1 MTHVISFSSD
11 VQFIC
16 EAKKESH
23 PIQKPMRK
31 LFFLSVIFF
40 MIACAP
46 DKPKTADEDGR
57 ANEENEN
64 AVSEAAEQVTD
75 ATKGLG
81 QIKNVTLNTPIEQ
94 DRIGRGKAIYEMK
107 CQACHRLDAQRVV
120 GPGWKDVT
128 TRRKPEWIMN
138 MILNV
143 EVMLD
148 KDPEA
153 QKLLELCLTRM
164 PNQNVSIGD
173 ARDILEY
180 MRANDGEK

>member
-1 MTHVISFSSD
+1 MKKLLIAYIVFMT
-11 VQFIC
+11 
-16 EAKKESH
+16 A
-23 PIQKPMRK
+23 
-31 LFFLSVIFF
+31 
-40 MIACAP
+40 ACAP
-46 DKPKTADEDGR
+46 DKPKTDGEDFGSTH
-57 ANEENEN
+57 EKSEGPI
-64 AVSEAAEQVTD
+64 VEAAEHTTD
-75 ATKGLG
+75 ITKGIG
-81 QIKNVTLNTPIEQ
+81 QIQNVTLNSPLEQ

-120 GPGWKDVT
+120 GPGWKEVT

-148 KDPEA
+148 QDPEA
-153 QKLLELCLTRM
+153 QKLLELCLMRM

-180 MRANDGEK
+180 MRQNDGEK